1 MRVHFCYGLGD
12 TMADNKTVYT
22 VELQDNGSI
31 KSKTADAKQFNNEMG
46 KSAGISKAVK
56 ASYQSYDQAR
66 AGVGTGAAGRDFA
79 KESQGLGGLVRVYAT
94 FAANIFAVSAAFTAL
109 SNAADTAN
117 LVKGLD
123 QIGASSGKNLG
134 TLAKKITEV
143 TDGSVSMREAM
154 TATAQ
159 AAAAGMSSNDILKMA
174 KGAKQASQALG
185 IDMSDALSR
194 LSRGIT
200 KIEPELLDELGIF
213 VRVDKAAQDY
223 ATSIGKPVSAL
234 TDFEKRAS
242 FSTAVLDQLN
252 KKFGSLEIDANPY
265 NQLLASLKNVTTA
278 GLDMANNFL
287 GPVIRLLAEHP
298 SALVLALGAIAST
311 LLKQAIPAIGAWRK
325 ELLDSKIA
333 VEAHATETKK
343 LYDTYRAGEI
353 QNDISKQAIAFKD
366 ASAAAIK
373 HSNALSTLEGINKRT
388 SLSKGVT
395 AFVSTPTTE
404 NATTLLS
411 QASTR
416 QKALEAEITK
426 GVTAARATAINEEL
440 AGISRLKPAVDDLTN
455 SNKELNKA
463 KSEYKGVSTGYFSLA
478 AMYERIDDAAKK
490 SAKSIQIVSNA
501 VENAQFGPLLA
512 ISMATKEIAAAY
524 GAKQLSAVGAFF
536 TAIKAGSAIAMVGL
550 NTLLAGMSGIL
561 NVIGVV
567 VGFTTLLVSIF
578 SETGKEASKFSSAID
593 DLKAS
598 FDNIDRTISVIA
610 KKDPLA
616 QMGIESTQA
625 KANAFMELSDKL
637 NDAAAA
643 FTKLQQ
649 KSTNWIDS
657 SLDAIKGVVNMDTAS
672 ILAQQMA
679 ASMDKALSLLDD
691 PAKKDALRAKFR
703 ATLGIDNLNKTNVV
717 ETLKGSM
724 KPGGDTSK
732 ITEFNKD
739 ISDTGRAAAS
749 SAADLTNYRDT
760 INAAVKTNQEF
771 LNTFNLTDPLAK
783 LGVGLLATS
792 TALEKLKGSSKESQ
806 IALID
811 LMGDTKKMALFGE
824 DFALGLLKIRDAYTE
839 NSAAVRTF
847 TTELDAEKAKL
858 EELREARKE
867 NYSSVWKSLGYGL
880 YGGSRRRAQESAQ
893 ELGGITQQTEKVSG
907 IESKLEKAKVDFTK
921 ANVDAQKLITE
932 GMQRAFKDG
941 GDYIAMSLKNA
952 SEQAAITV
960 LKGGTGLLTGTAALS
975 AQDKLAEASDK
986 VQLKVISVNEQ
997 QITIQT
1003 KLNNTIET
1011 ANKLQQL
1018 AIAENKF
1025 VKGTGTQAEVT
1036 AAQLAVD
1043 INKAIGAKLA
1053 DSTERQ
1059 NAAINLGK
1067 VSGASDLSVGVAQG
1081 LQGISTA
1088 RASTNAAR
1096 LAIEAQGAARKAA
1109 SAGALPVAEA
1119 QETTIPKI
1127 AQEKALNALVM
1138 ERSDIYKD
1146 LIGSQ
1151 SVEMVEAR
1159 NKLDVYNLALEAS
1172 SKDAEQQAKII
1183 GLQAQISIIALSSI
1197 EPELKKQK
1205 ILEADKQLR
1214 ESILDKGKLENLELK
1229 GGIAIQK
1236 AKEDALVKE
1245 LSIKVAI
1252 RDLNS
1257 TIKLGELDISDAIST
1272 RDLASGKITE
1282 DQKNQ
1287 IDNANAIARI
1297 EADTATQKAVNA
1309 DKSAALTRTYNAAF
1323 SKLAETDSAGQQ
1335 QLQDDYITN
1344 MSLLDTSNSK
1354 INTMADNKL
1363 KVLDISKKIS
1373 TQEQG
1378 VQSILLKGIND
1389 MSDAMVDF
1397 AFTGKQSFGDM
1408 ISSMLLGLAKLQ
1420 MQQMLNKSLSGVGV
1434 GDAASWISNLMGGGS
1449 APAATGTNSL
1459 YSLSAPTGGGL
1470 GLKMPQAKGGAW
1482 DSGVQKFAKGGSF
1495 TNSIVNSPTL
1505 FKFAQGT
1512 GLMGE
1517 AGAEAIMPLKRDAQG
1532 NLGVRS
1538 GQSGGGEV
1546 SITVNNFSTAKATT
1560 KETKDSRGNRRI
1572 EVTVGDMVAGEINR
1586 VGSGI
1591 QQSLKGT
1598 FGSQPQ
1604 LIRR

>member
-1 MRVHFCYGLGD
+1 
-12 TMADNKTVYT
+12 MADNKTVYT

-31 KSKTADAKQFNNEMG
+31 KAKTADAKQFNNEIG

-66 AGVGTGAAGRDFA
+66 AGGGTGAAGRDFA

-234 TDFEKRAS
+234 TEFEKRAS
-242 FSTAVLDQLN
+242 FSTAVLTQLD
-252 KKFGSLEIDANPY
+252 KKFGSLDISANPY
-265 NQLLASLKNVTTA
+265 TQLLASLKNVTTA
-278 GLDMANNFL
+278 GLDMTNNFL
-287 GPVIRLLAEHP
+287 SPVIRLLAEHP
-298 SALVLALGAIAST
+298 TALMIVLGAIAST

-325 ELLDSKIA
+325 ELNASREAI
-333 VEAHATETKK
+333 EAHASETKH
-343 LYDTYRAGEI
+343 LYDTYRAGQI
-353 QNDISKQAIAFKD
+353 DADLSKQAMAFKAASTAADKHYD
-366 ASAAAIK
+366 AL
-373 HSNALSTLEGINKRT
+373 NTLDGLNKRT
-388 SLSKGVT
+388 SLYKGVKSFVEDPTSAKAT
-395 AFVSTPTTE
+395 ALQTQADARAEVLKAEAVKGTTE
-404 NATTLLS
+404 VRA
-411 QASTR
+411 
-416 QKALEAEITK
+416 KAIA
-426 GVTAARATAINEEL
+426 EEL
-440 AGISRLKPAVDDLTN
+440 DGIAKLKPAITDLDKATQN
-455 SNKELNKA
+455 LNKT

-512 ISMATKEIAAAY
+512 ISMATREIVAAY
-524 GAKQLSAVGAFF
+524 GAKQLSAIGTFF

-567 VGFTTLLVSIF
+567 IGFVALLTSAF
-578 SETGKEASKFSSAID
+578 SNNAREASKFSSSIE

-598 FDNIDRTISVIA
+598 FDNIDRTISIIA

-625 KANAFMELSDKL
+625 RANAFMELTDKL
-637 NDAAAA
+637 NDSAGA
-643 FTKLQQ
+643 FTKLQE

-657 SLDAIKGVVNMDTAS
+657 SLDFIKGVVNMDAAS
-672 ILAQQMA
+672 VLAEQMA
-679 ASMDKALSLLDD
+679 GSVDKALNLLDD
-691 PAKKDALRAKFR
+691 PTKKEALRAKLR
-703 ATLGIDNLNKTNVV
+703 DTLGIS
-717 ETLKGSM
+717 TLGKDAIKESL
-724 KPGGDTSK
+724 KDSLKKGDTSK
-732 ITEFNKD
+732 VSTFDKNIAEA
-739 ISDTGRAAAS
+739 GRAAAS
-749 SAADLTNYRDT
+749 SASDLTNYS
-760 INAAVKTNQEF
+760 NAITTAVKSNQEF
-771 LNTFNLTDPLAK
+771 LNSFNLTDSLAK
-783 LGVGLLATS
+783 LGINLIAVG
-792 TALEKLKGSSKESQ
+792 TALESITSSSENSQ
-806 IALID
+806 KALID

-839 NSAAVRTF
+839 SSAGVYNF
-847 TTELDAEKAKL
+847 TQKLEAEKQKL
-858 EELREARKE
+858 IELQEVQKAGPGFLD
-867 NYSSVWKSLGYGL
+867 SLIVGRNKTRNIQAANVTEQTKKVL
-880 YGGSRRRAQESAQ
+880 LTSEKQSQEVDKFTQANVSAQ
-893 ELGGITQQTEKVSG
+893 ELITK
-907 IESKLEKAKVDFTK
+907 
-921 ANVDAQKLITE
+921 
-932 GMQRAFKDG
+932 GMQKAFKDG

-960 LKGGTGLLTGTAALS
+960 LKGGTSGLTGTAALTANEKI
-975 AQDKLAEASDK
+975 AQAGDKI
-986 VQLKVISVNEQ
+986 QLRVIDVNLE
-997 QITIQT
+997 QITIQS
-1003 KLNNTIET
+1003 KLNNTIEQANNLQRLTLAKKTYGESSLEAKVAET
-1011 ANKLQQL
+1011 ALTVSESIGKALNSKTGGIASAL
-1018 AIAENKF
+1018 AAGGAPRASEID
-1025 VKGTGTQAEVT
+1025 VKVA
-1036 AAQLAVD
+1036 
-1043 INKAIGAKLA
+1043 
-1053 DSTERQ
+1053 
-1059 NAAINLGK
+1059 
-1067 VSGASDLSVGVAQG
+1067 SGLRGVE
-1081 LQGISTA
+1081 LA
-1088 RASTNAAR
+1088 RASTMAAKTAV
-1096 LAIEAQGAARKAA
+1096 L
-1109 SAGALPVAEA
+1109 AGAGARAAGLAGTMPTEVAK
-1119 QETTIPKI
+1119 ETTIPKI

-1183 GLQAQISIIALSSI
+1183 GLQAQINIIALSAI
-1197 EPELKKQK
+1197 EPELKNQQ
-1205 ILEADKQLR
+1205 ILEKTKQLR

-1257 TIKLGELDISDAIST
+1257 TIKLGELDISDAISA

-1287 IDNANAIARI
+1287 IDNANVIARI
-1297 EADTATQKAVNA
+1297 ESDTATQKAVNA
-1309 DKSAALTRTYNAAF
+1309 DKSTALTRTYNAAF

-1344 MSLLDTSNSK
+1344 MSLLDISNSK

-1420 MQQMLNKSLSGVGV
+1420 MQQMLNKSLSGIGV

-1449 APAATGTNSL
+1449 S
-1459 YSLSAPTGGGL
+1459 GGGSVDTSI
-1470 GLKMPQAKGGAW
+1470 GDAGRAFARQAKGGAW
-1482 DSGVQKFAKGGSF
+1482 DSGIQKFAKGGSF

-1538 GQSGGGEV
+1538 GQSGGDTNV
-1546 SITVNNFSTAKATT
+1546 VVNNYSTAPATT

-1572 EVTVGDMVAGEINR
+1572 EVTIGDMVAGEIGR
-1586 VGSGI
+1586 AGSAAQGSI
-1591 QQSLKGT
+1591 RNT
-1598 FGSQPQ
+1598 FGQKPQ
-1604 LIRR
+1604 LLRR